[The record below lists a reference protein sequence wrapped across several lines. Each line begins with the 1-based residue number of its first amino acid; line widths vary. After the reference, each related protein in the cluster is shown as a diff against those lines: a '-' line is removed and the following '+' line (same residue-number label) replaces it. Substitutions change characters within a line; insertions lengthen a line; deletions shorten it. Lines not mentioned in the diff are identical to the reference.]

1 MQLMEEFVDKNK
13 YQLIY
18 NWDGNPHA
26 YSAYPQSMDEF
37 LDKVFAPIENTQVDT
52 LFWCVGEH
60 QAKWESK
67 ILPVVGEHTG
77 RIYEHAHAYNFNE
90 NILAMIERGED
101 PHKEMIKR
109 ARELGLRIFA
119 SVRMND
125 NHFGGAGIDQL
136 KTLHHSE
143 LTKFRIDNP
152 ELLLGDQTSEWFQ
165 LSWNFEHEKV
175 RKHKMDHVKEV
186 CELYDWDGIELD
198 WQRHPF
204 HFPKGYG
211 YRLRYLLTD
220 FHKRIKDLASD
231 LSKTRNKDFSIAARV
246 APTLHISKWLG
257 YDVNAWVDDELIDLL
272 IPAGAAHTDPS
283 INVEEYLQLTR
294 KNSVKLFP
302 CLDARVDGWD
312 FQNYAGPET
321 PKYKDSL
328 RTRAV
333 AYNYLNSG
341 VDGLYLYNWHANR
354 ESRRSLLNEIGT
366 IDSLKD
372 KDKIYAA
379 THRYDP
385 QTGEWRGAFTY
396 DRVWGDVPVKLDKT
410 FSGIGPEIRIT
421 LHDEFA
427 SGSEPNILLRLRLE
441 EYSQVDNVKIFWDG
455 NLLDNVELEYQ
466 LQEDAQGNPFGGQI
480 YDWSSA
486 VWLSAVLSQS
496 IADVGSHR
504 IMVSLEKRNAQVK
517 SDVVL
522 TNVEIVVKHGF
533 ENSDIN
539 DGNYDRNI
547 MKFGF

>member
-1 MQLMEEFVDKNK
+1 MMGYLMDKNK

-152 ELLLGDQTSEWFQ
+152 ELLLGDKTSEWFQ
-165 LSWNFEHEKV
+165 LSWNFEHEQV

-231 LSKTRNKDFSIAARV
+231 LSKTRNKDFSIATRV

-257 YDVNAWVDDELIDLL
+257 YDVDAWVEDELIDLL

-283 INVEEYLQLTR
+283 INVEEYLELT
-294 KNSVKLFP
+294 KKHSVKLFP

-312 FQNYAGPET
+312 FQNYAGPEN

-421 LHDEFA
+421 LHDRFA
-427 SGSEPNILLRLRLE
+427 SDSDPNILLRLRLE
-441 EYSQVDNVKIFWDG
+441 EYSQGDNVKILWDG

-480 YDWSSA
+480 YEWSSA
-486 VWLSAVLSQS
+486 VWLSAVLPESK
-496 IADVGSHR
+496 ANVGSHR
-504 IMVSLEKRNAQVK
+504 IMVALAKRNAQVK

-533 ENSDIN
+533 EDSDVN

>member
-1 MQLMEEFVDKNK
+1 MDKNK

-165 LSWNFEHEKV
+165 LSWNFEHEQV

-246 APTLHISKWLG
+246 APTLHTSKWLG
-257 YDVNAWVDDELIDLL
+257 YDVDAWVDDELIDLL

-283 INVEEYLQLTR
+283 INVEEYLELTQ

-312 FQNYAGPET
+312 FQNYAGPES

-421 LHDEFA
+421 LHDRFA
-427 SGSEPNILLRLRLE
+427 SDSAPDILLRLRLE
-441 EYSQVDNVKIFWDG
+441 EYSQGDNVKILWDG

-480 YDWSSA
+480 YEWSSA
-486 VWLSAVLSQS
+486 VWLSAVLPESK
-496 IADVGSHR
+496 ANVGSHR
-504 IMVSLEKRNAQVK
+504 IMVALAKRNAQVK

-533 ENSDIN
+533 EDSDVN